1 MPLIALVLVL
11 SSVVLHAS
19 WNAIVKSDDD
29 RLVAGWATTAA
40 GAVLGAAL
48 LAASGFPSSHAL
60 PFVALSGIVHSG
72 YMIALTR
79 AYDFGDL
86 SLVYPIARGVAPVV
100 ATAGAAA
107 VFRESL
113 PGPAYMGIGLIA
125 LGVLLL
131 GAPRRGAAAPPPER
145 ALAWSLLT
153 ALTIACYTLIDRQG
167 VRRTSPQSYIGVL
180 FLIDALILSAY
191 VGWRRGTAPWRL
203 VPPGRWGMLGLSG
216 AFSLGAYLLVLAA
229 LAISRVGYIAALRET
244 SVIIAAWV
252 GWRHLGDQQGP
263 RRLISSGI
271 VAAGLVILVASR

>member
-19 WNAIVKSDDD
+19 WNAIVKSDED

-40 GAVLGAAL
+40 GAVLGVVL
-48 LAASGFPSSHAL
+48 LAVSGLPSSGAL
-60 PFVALSGIVHSG
+60 AFVTMSGIVHSG

-167 VRRTSPQSYIGVL
+167 VRRTSPQSYIGIL

-203 VPPGRWGMLGLSG
+203 VPPGRWGLFALSG

>member
-1 MPLIALVLVL
+1 MPLTALVLVL

-19 WNAIVKSDDD
+19 WNAIVKSGDD
-29 RLVAGWATTAA
+29 RLVAGWATTVA
-40 GAVLGAAL
+40 GAILGVLL
-48 LAASGFPSSHAL
+48 LAVSGFPSSRAL
-60 PFVALSGIVHSG
+60 AFVTLSGIVHSG
-72 YMIALTR
+72 YMVALTR
-79 AYDFGDL
+79 AYDHGDL

-113 PGPAYMGIGLIA
+113 PSLAYAGIGLIA

-131 GAPRRGAAAPPPER
+131 AAPSRRAPASPPGQ
-145 ALAWSLLT
+145 ALFWSLLT
-153 ALTIACYTLIDRQG
+153 ALTIASYTLIDRQG
-167 VRRTSPQSYIGVL
+167 VRLTSPQSYIGVL
-180 FLIDALILSAY
+180 FIIDALILSAY

-203 VPPGRWGMLGLSG
+203 VPPDRWGMLALSG

-252 GWRHLGDQQGP
+252 GWRHLGDQHGP
-263 RRLISSGI
+263 RRLISSSI
-271 VAAGLVILVASR
+271 VACGLVLLVASR